1 MPEIQLPYVGTVP
14 ILVLV
19 IPLLYGP
26 LLIWGLLRLAG
37 FIFGERERKRPGS
50 SGRSDLL
57 FWACDECHSVTP
69 EPNDVCYYCGT
80 RRVRRPDT
88 GEAASPK
95 PQGFPVSGRLDS
107 SPFAGFEEAPPGPV
121 ESAAAALQP
130 GDQRAARPRRAKTTG
145 TRTGS
150 AAPTRR
156 RSTGGAKRPRP
167 AAADQGKAAGKVARP
182 TAPGTRT
189 RRNGPVLRVI
199 TPSAE
204 AARAISEADSLL
216 GKRPETA
223 ERRAAS
229 AGQPSSERPE
239 PEGAEDADLGS
250 RSGRRGRRAAG

>member
-37 FIFGERERKRPGS
+37 FIFGDRERKRPGS

-80 RRVRRPDT
+80 RRVRRSDA
-88 GEAASPK
+88 GEAAAPN
-95 PQGFPVSGRLDS
+95 PQGIPISGRLDP
-107 SPFAGFEEAPPGPV
+107 SPFAGFGEVPAGPLDPP
-121 ESAAAALQP
+121 AAALQP
-130 GDQRAARPRRAKTTG
+130 GGQRAARPRRAKATA

-150 AAPTRR
+150 AASTGR
-156 RSTGGAKRPRP
+156 RSTGGTKQSRP
-167 AAADQGKAAGKVARP
+167 APAGPAKVAGKAARP
-182 TAPGTRT
+182 STPGTRA

-199 TPSAE
+199 TPSAD

-216 GKRPETA
+216 GQRETA
-223 ERRAAS
+223 DRRAAAS
-229 AGQPSSERPE
+229 AQRSSERQEPE
-239 PEGAEDADLGS
+239 PVEDAGMGS
-250 RSGRRGRRAAG
+250 RGARRGRRAAG